1 MALLNL
7 RPLSYT
13 SKQKCPGCSVAG
25 LRLEEDIKNQ
35 VVVCTRCKSEFV
47 PDPEY
52 GILACS
58 GPAWNARIVRLL
70 KLLFLAWLIY
80 MFLPQVVESK
90 DILPQELWYLL
101 VGFTG
106 IFFHGL
112 LYSALKVDFVEFLP
126 PHIRADPPG
135 INMQLLQVYVP
146 VVIFWFLIITAVFYR

>member
-7 RPLSYT
+7 RPISCT
-13 SKQKCPGCSVAG
+13 SRQQCPGCQSTG
-25 LRLEEDIKNQ
+25 LRLEEDTKNQ

-47 PDPEY
+47 PDTEY

-58 GPAWNARIVRLL
+58 GPAWSARMVRLF
-70 KLLFLAWLIY
+70 KLLVLAWLIY
-80 MFLPQVVESK
+80 MFLPQLLSAQ
-90 DILPQELWYLL
+90 DIMPTELWYLL

-112 LYSALKVDFVEFLP
+112 LFSGLRVDFVEYLP
-126 PHIRADPPG
+126 SHIRADPPG

-146 VVIFWFLIITAVFYR
+146 VVVFWFLIMTAVFYR